1 MICDV
6 ISALKTKMKNKKSFS
21 LSLSLSHTHTH
32 THAHTHT
39 HTHTTQAINKSLS
52 SLCDVISAL
61 AKKELH
67 IPYRN
72 SKLTYLLQPS
82 LGGDSKVKKR
92 GRGREGKG

>member
-1 MICDV
+1 
-6 ISALKTKMKNKKSFS
+6 
-21 LSLSLSHTHTH
+21 
-32 THAHTHT
+32 
-39 HTHTTQAINKSLS
+39 
-52 SLCDVISAL
+52 VISAL